1 MLDIQRDADQ
11 GAPRLKLTGRL
22 DTSTAPQLEEAL
34 KPLETAPNL
43 ILDFAGLSYLSSA
56 GLRVLL
62 SAQKRA
68 LEAGLTLRLR
78 NVDEVIMEILEMTGF
93 SDVLTLE

>member
-1 MLDIQRDADQ
+1 MLEIRRGADQ
-11 GAPRLKLTGRL
+11 GEPCLKLTGRL
-22 DTSTAPQLEEAL
+22 DTTTAPQLEEAL
-34 KPLETAPNL
+34 GFLGPASNL
-43 ILDFAGLSYLSSA
+43 ILDCAGLSYLSSA

-68 LEAGLTLRLR
+68 LEAGGTLRLR

-93 SDVLTLE
+93 SDILTLE